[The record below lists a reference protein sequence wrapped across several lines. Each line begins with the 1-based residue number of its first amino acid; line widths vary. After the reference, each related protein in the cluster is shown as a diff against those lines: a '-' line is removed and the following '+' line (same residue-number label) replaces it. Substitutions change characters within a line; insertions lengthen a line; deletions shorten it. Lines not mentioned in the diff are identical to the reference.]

1 MCYPKGSGGS
11 PQPFPGRDG
20 VIWYVG
26 SVSGW
31 LSQWWLVCVPLE
43 VGVTLGLEFEKT
55 CSVSGKWNV
64 SSVFPRLYGWVYKIF
79 RFPLPPLM
87 LELRVTIM
95 GTHAQWVPTQ
105 GNSSSIPMGTQ
116 LLILVLWNLCSELKG
131 SSPHLPVYFMQYFE
145 HFKYIIADI

>member
-11 PQPFPGRDG
+11 PQLFPGRDG

-64 SSVFPRLYGWVYKIF
+64 SNVFPRLYGWVYKIF
-79 RFPLPPLM
+79 RFPLLPLV

-95 GTHAQWVPTQ
+95 RTHAQWVPNC
-105 GNSSSIPMGTQ
+105 GFPLRGTAVW
-116 LLILVLWNLCSELKG
+116 ILWVPNFWFWFYETCVQN
-131 SSPHLPVYFMQYFE
+131 
-145 HFKYIIADI
+145 